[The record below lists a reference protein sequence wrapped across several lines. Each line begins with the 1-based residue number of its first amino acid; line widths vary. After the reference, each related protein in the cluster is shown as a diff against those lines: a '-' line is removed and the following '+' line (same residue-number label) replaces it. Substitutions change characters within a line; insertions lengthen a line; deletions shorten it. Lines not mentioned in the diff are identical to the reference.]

1 MHLGISLVVQWLRLP
16 NAGDTDWI
24 PGQETNILHAEGMVK
39 KKKKKKD
46 KYASKVSIDIL
57 KQNV

>member
-39 KKKKKKD
+39 KKKKKK
-46 KYASKVSIDIL
+46 KTNMHL
-57 KQNV
+57 KSGLIF

>member
-1 MHLGISLVVQWLRLP
+1 MYLGISLVVQWLRLP

-24 PGQETNILHAEGMVK
+24 PGQETNILHAVGMVK
-39 KKKKKKD
+39 KKKKD
-46 KYASKVSIDIL
+46 EYASKVSTAGL